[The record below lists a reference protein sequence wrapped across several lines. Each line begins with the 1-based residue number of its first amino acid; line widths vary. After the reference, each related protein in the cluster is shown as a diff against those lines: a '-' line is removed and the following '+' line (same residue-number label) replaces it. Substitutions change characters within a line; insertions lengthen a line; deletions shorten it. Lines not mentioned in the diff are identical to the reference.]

1 MEKKKSIFK
10 RWWFWAIVVF
20 LIAAIGSSLENDK
33 ASNNDNQSSAATE
46 TAGSSEKSEDT
57 DTTETN
63 ETTSD
68 QNQKREIDTSVF
80 ENAEKV
86 EVTDAIDSNQHVTVF
101 VYMSEEPEP
110 GFATQTVFNQA
121 YDFLQQ
127 PDLEGAKTVT
137 IAVKQGNRKIAQITV
152 NKEKFKPDD
161 QRPMSDVVLEAA
173 KIDSMIDEVKEYGKI
188 MGSW

>member
-10 RWWFWAIVVF
+10 RWWFWVIVIF
-20 LIAAIGSSLENDK
+20 LIAAIGSGLGDDEQK

-57 DTTETN
+57 NTTETS
-63 ETTSD
+63 E
-68 QNQKREIDTSVF
+68 QNQKSEIDTSVF

-137 IAVKQGNRKIAQITV
+137 IAVKQGERKIAQITV
-152 NKEKFKPDD
+152 NKDNFKPDPE
-161 QRPMSDVVLEAA
+161 RPMSDVVLEAS